1 MNSVTDSAALC
12 TAIGCWW
19 VAEGVKGWKPSHLA
33 ARCWGQGS
41 PSFPLPTLLHVHC
54 LGKLI
59 TLMGKDI
66 PEELVMPSPDNSA
79 RPQGGGSGELLCR
92 WERGYVC
99 QLKLNS
105 MLVVAWQIFFSYL
118 L

>member
-1 MNSVTDSAALC
+1 MHSDRLLVGSRGCEGLETQPLC
-12 TAIGCWW
+12 
-19 VAEGVKGWKPSHLA
+19 S
-33 ARCWGQGS
+33 RCSGQGS

-79 RPQGGGSGELLCR
+79 RPQGRGVENYYVVGRGGMYAS
-92 WERGYVC
+92 
-99 QLKLNS
+99 
-105 MLVVAWQIFFSYL
+105 
-118 L
+118 